1 METKAVRKQQEEAI
15 TRLRETLKP
24 GDTVYTILRHV
35 SRSGMSR
42 SISVVQVGQDGGVFD
57 WTWAV
62 ARAIGERIDEKHDGV
77 KMGGCG
83 MDMGFETVY
92 RLSWKLFPDGFDC
105 IGEKCPAADHN
116 NRVQP
121 PDGSC
126 PDGTGPRK
134 KCGNL
139 THGFPQAMKDGRGGC
154 KPWHHEKHQGA
165 YALKQRWL

>member
-1 METKAVRKQQEEAI
+1 MATKAVRKQQEEAI

-105 IGEKCPAADHN
+105 IGEKCPAADHS

-121 PDGSC
+121 PE
-126 PDGTGPRK
+126 GTCLDHVK
-134 KCGNL
+134 
-139 THGFPQAMKDGRGGC
+139 RGGGICHDRNC
-154 KPWHHEKHQGA
+154 KPWHHEKHQGG